1 LNSCLKGMRKGLELV
16 GRNQQRRRNRKKK
29 KKKKNGEDREKK
41 RKNTNK
47 LSPDLFKFERYRSC
61 NLFPLVLKTLEPK
74 MKKKT
79 LRKLT

>member
-1 LNSCLKGMRKGLELV
+1 MRKGLELV

-29 KKKKNGEDREKK
+29 KKNGEDREKK

-47 LSPDLFKFERYRSC
+47 LSPNLFKFESYGSC
-61 NLFPLVLKTLEPK
+61 NLFPLVLETLEPK